1 MFKNRRVS
9 DAAAPE
15 PASRP
20 IGNSDA
26 MQPVATEPPAVPG
39 VERLSWPAPVQETP
53 AQPDDGV
60 GVVLV
65 GRMTVIQ
72 GEIGDCKSIEIQ
84 GHVEG
89 SVVAEEIVVRDGG
102 SVSGNLTAV
111 RAEIHGH
118 VEGFVHIRDLL
129 DVRSTG
135 RVYGELSYGRISIAS
150 GGHIS
155 GSIQRQEAEQSE
167 PETLTPPLGRTA
179 SVDTTRQRLS
189 DLDAFTQTDRW
200 ERLVAAE

>member
-1 MFKNRRVS
+1 MMFKNRRVT
-9 DAAAPE
+9 DATPIE
-15 PASRP
+15 PAARP
-20 IGNSDA
+20 TGGHDTA
-26 MQPVATEPPAVPG
+26 PPAAELPVAEAG
-39 VERLSWPAPVQETP
+39 ERVSWPAPAPQSVAQE
-53 AQPDDGV
+53 DESV

-65 GRMTVIQ
+65 GKLTIIH
-72 GEIGDCKSIEIQ
+72 GEIGECKSIEIQ

-89 SVVAEEIVVRDGG
+89 SVIAEEIVVRDGG
-102 SVSGNLTAV
+102 SVNGTLTAV

-118 VEGFVHIRDLL
+118 VEGLINIRDLL

-155 GSIQRQEAEQSE
+155 GSIQRQEDEE
-167 PETLTPPLGRTA
+167 PVPLHTEASAGR
-179 SVDTTRQRLS
+179 SSNDSMRQRLN